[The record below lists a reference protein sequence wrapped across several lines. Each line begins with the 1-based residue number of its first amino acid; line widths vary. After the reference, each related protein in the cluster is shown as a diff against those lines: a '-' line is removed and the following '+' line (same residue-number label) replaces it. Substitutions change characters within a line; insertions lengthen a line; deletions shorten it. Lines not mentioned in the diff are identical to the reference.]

1 MLKSHL
7 QTLLIKMPKIPA
19 SLPPLRYV
27 SVLLLLTLLTGCS
40 SSPKITSPAFEP
52 EFHSS
57 TQGAEITLS
66 RLYQQH
72 DNWRGTPYRLG
83 GQSRSGIDCSA
94 FVQITYQ
101 DVFGLRLPRTTSQQ
115 IRAGQ
120 QINKSDLQAGDL
132 VFFRNGNHVGIYLE
146 DDRFLH
152 ASTRLGVTI
161 SSLNNIYWS
170 RKYWRSIR
178 VRD

>member
-1 MLKSHL
+1 MQNYFALLSSWRFL
-7 QTLLIKMPKIPA
+7 PVLLI
-19 SLPPLRYV
+19 LV
-27 SVLLLLTLLTGCS
+27 LLTGCG
-40 SSPKITSPAFEP
+40 SSPKITSPAFDP
-52 EFHSS
+52 EFQP
-57 TQGAEITLS
+57 TAPGAEATLS

-83 GQSRSGIDCSA
+83 GQSRGGIDCSA
-94 FVQITYQ
+94 FVQKTYQ

-120 QINKSDLQAGDL
+120 PVNKSDLQAGDL

-146 DDRFLH
+146 NDRFLH

-161 SSLNNIYWS
+161 SSMNNVYWS

-178 VRD
+178 VRQ